1 MIRAFT
7 LIAAISTLA
16 LATISADAK
25 SQKSD
30 RETAIRDCN
39 AKRAGFSQGGWG
51 VRSDAIY
58 RACMAER
65 GQPE

>member
-1 MIRAFT
+1 MIRTFA
-7 LIAAISTLA
+7 LMAAVSTLA
-16 LATISADAK
+16 LTAFPAAAK
-25 SQKSD
+25 PQKSD
-30 RETAIRDCN
+30 RETAIRECN
-39 AKRAGFSQGGWG
+39 AARAGFSQGGWG

>member
-1 MIRAFT
+1 MIRTFA
-7 LIAAISTLA
+7 LIAAVSTVA
-16 LATISADAK
+16 LAAFPVSAK
-25 SQKSD
+25 TQKSD
-30 RETAIRDCN
+30 RETAIRECN